1 MSDSQIV
8 VNGIDAASGEY
19 LIPPMEIAEL
29 AERVRLSP
37 FDPSLAARLGA
48 SLQSEADPHLG
59 LPFTVRPE
67 IVAEAGWGLLFH
79 ADEAADVRAALTPL
93 FEHRRARINND
104 AIVKRLQDYRT
115 GDDVASF
122 LARHGVGQGSV
133 EPAKVPFYLLVVGS
147 PSRIPF
153 EFGHQLDVEY
163 CVGRLHFDTPAEYDA
178 YVKSV
183 IDYETAASVPNSREA
198 VFWSPRHALDG
209 ATQLSA
215 DKLVLPLV
223 DGVSAQG
230 GQAPE
235 PSVLQVTNFRSRT
248 LWKDGATKQA
258 LLDTLTA
265 AGGVSPPAFLFTA
278 SHGIGFPK
286 DHASQRDAQG
296 ALLCQDWPP
305 FKPMQPQHY
314 LCASD
319 VPDDARVHGLVSFH
333 FACFGAGTPARDQF
347 VHTPGQPPPD
357 IAAAP
362 FFARLPQR
370 LLAHP
375 NGGVLACIGHVERAW
390 GYSITTAGAG
400 AQRLPFR
407 NCIGRI
413 LSGQPVGY
421 AVKDFNERYASLT
434 VTLAGLLQ
442 QIGFGVKIPDAVLV
456 ARWIE
461 RNDAEGYVVLG
472 DPAIALRVD
481 DLK

>member
-8 VNGIDAASGEY
+8 VNGIDAASGQY
-19 LIPPMEIAEL
+19 MIPPMEIAEL
-29 AERVRLSP
+29 AERIRSSP
-37 FDPSLAARLGA
+37 VDPAVAARLSA
-48 SLQSEADPHLG
+48 SLQSETDPHLG

-67 IVAEAGWGLLFH
+67 VVAEAGWGLVFH
-79 ADEAADVRAALTPL
+79 ADEAADVRAALEPL
-93 FEHRRARINND
+93 FEHRRTRIKND
-104 AIVKRLQDYRT
+104 SIVRKLKDYRS
-115 GDDVASF
+115 GDDVAGF

-133 EPAKVPFYLLVVGS
+133 QPEKVPFYLLVVGS

-163 CVGRLHFDTPAEYDA
+163 CVGRLHFDTAAEYSA

-183 IDYETAASVPNSREA
+183 IDYENAASVPNSREA

-223 DGVSAQG
+223 DGVAAQD

-235 PSVLQVTNFRSRT
+235 PSVLALTNFRSRK
-248 LWKDGATKQA
+248 LWKEGATKQA

-265 AGGVSPPAFLFTA
+265 AGGTRPAFLFTA
-278 SHGIGFPK
+278 SHGIGFKK

-305 FKPMQPQHY
+305 FKPMEPPHY
-314 LCASD
+314 VAAAD
-319 VPDDARVHGLVSFH
+319 VTDTAQVHGLVAFH

-357 IAAAP
+357 IAPEP

-375 NGGVLACIGHVERAW
+375 NGGALACIGHVERAW
-390 GYSITTAGAG
+390 GYSITSSGAG
-400 AQRLPFR
+400 PQRLPFR

-413 LSGQPVGY
+413 LSGQPVGF

-442 QIGFGVKIPDAVLV
+442 QAGFGVKIPDAVL
-456 ARWIE
+456 ASRWVE

-472 DPAIALRVD
+472 DPAVALRAA